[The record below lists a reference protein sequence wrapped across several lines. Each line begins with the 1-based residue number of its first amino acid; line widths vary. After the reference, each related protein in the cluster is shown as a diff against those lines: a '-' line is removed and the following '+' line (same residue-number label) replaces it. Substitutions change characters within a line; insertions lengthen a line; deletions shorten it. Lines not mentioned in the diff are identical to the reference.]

1 MKAIRRARYG
11 VLATGLCGVFVGGA
25 LASLLTACQV
35 DGAPA
40 AVDGPVDAAAGEVQ
54 LELAGANEAALMV
67 PVFINGE
74 GPFRLV
80 LDTGATFTCVTTEL
94 AARLD
99 LPEQRGAIG
108 YGAGVT
114 SAGRVRLVRYDSVRV
129 GNASARDMGGCVLDL
144 SSLDALG
151 AAVDGLLGLNF
162 LRAFDVHLDFRR
174 SVVTLTAPAH

>member
-1 MKAIRRARYG
+1 MKTITRARCG
-11 VLATGLCGVFVGGA
+11 VLSTGLLGALVSGA
-25 LASLLTACQV
+25 LASLLTACQL
-35 DGAPA
+35 DGAPS
-40 AVDGPVDAAAGEVQ
+40 AVDGPVDTAAGEVPM
-54 LELAGANEAALMV
+54 ELAGANEAALMV

-108 YGAGVT
+108 YGAGVH

-144 SSLDALG
+144 SSLDVLG

-162 LRAFDVHLDFRR
+162 LRAFDVQLDFRR
-174 SVVTLTAPAH
+174 SVVTLTAPAS